1 MTSCQTVDSP
11 VLVAYSNTKS
21 FNVKRKPDEYI
32 FMFHNH
38 CLELI
43 ASFAFTVVTLTLKQT
58 VFN

>member
-21 FNVKRKPDEYI
+21 FNVKKLDEYI

-38 CLELI
+38 CIELI

-58 VFN
+58 LFN